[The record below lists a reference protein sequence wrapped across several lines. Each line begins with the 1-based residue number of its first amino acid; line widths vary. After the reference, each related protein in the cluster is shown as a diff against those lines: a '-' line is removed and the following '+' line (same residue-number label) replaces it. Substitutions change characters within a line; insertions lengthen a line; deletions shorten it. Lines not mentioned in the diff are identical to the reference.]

1 MMVGDIIPEFAT
13 PITVR
18 RPVGA
23 VTFVDGIEQP
33 ASDPLVFCISCCS
46 VQPVTG
52 REREVLP
59 ELIRDREV
67 SKTYTQ
73 YRLRSVDVE
82 GKTLADR
89 VDWQDEEYVVQSVED
104 WYLHGR
110 YYKVLLV
117 KEDD

>member
-67 SKTYTQ
+67 SKVYTQ
-73 YRLRSVDVE
+73 YRLRSVDIE

-89 VDWQDEEYVVQSVED
+89 VDWEGQEYIVQSVGN
-104 WYLHGR
+104 WCPHGG
-110 YYKVLLV
+110 YYKVLIV